1 MSGAHADTGGL
12 ILAGGRSRRFGGEK
26 AVVSFRGRTLL
37 ACAREALCA
46 CAAIAVSAPAQTAA
60 AALARTAGLD
70 LLDDDPSFP
79 AGPLRGVAAGLAWA
93 QRRGF
98 TLLACAPC
106 DAPLAG
112 GAIFERLHAA
122 RGEAPAAYAETAQG
136 GEPLFALWRVSLLE
150 PLTAALRAGAHPP
163 IHAFLD
169 SQGALRV
176 RFADARPFANA
187 NTPEE
192 LAALE

>member
-1 MSGAHADTGGL
+1 MAHAR
-12 ILAGGRSRRFGGEK
+12 A
-26 AVVSFRGRTLL
+26 
-37 ACAREALCA
+37 ALSP
-46 CAAIAVSAPAQTAA
+46 CAAIAVSAGVETGAA
-60 AALARTAGLD
+60 AQARAWGLD
-70 LLDDDPSFP
+70 IVADDPAFA
-79 AGPLRGVAAGLAWA
+79 AGPLTGIAAGLAWA
-93 QRRGF
+93 QARGF
-98 TLLACAPC
+98 ALLATAPC

-169 SQGALRV
+169 AQGALRV